1 MAICTI
7 RLAQSNFHSIQA
19 VQITSMCNSKDNL
32 CNVSFCFS
40 HFIKITSTPLFI
52 GSPTCFCGRRSL
64 HTSFCAPYMKISSL
78 FEEQDAATTDI
89 PFVKYPD
96 YENLTEEN
104 IRMVIGFK
112 SAKLLQRK
120 DDITLRVIPARKVV
134 SCLHRGTY
142 NELANLYNEISE

>member
-1 MAICTI
+1 MSQAI
-7 RLAQSNFHSIQA
+7 RE
-19 VQITSMCNSKDNL
+19 
-32 CNVSFCFS
+32 SF
-40 HFIKITSTPLFI
+40 
-52 GSPTCFCGRRSL
+52 
-64 HTSFCAPYMKISSL
+64 MKISSL

-104 IRMVIGFK
+104 FK

-120 DDITLRVIPARKVV
+120 DDITLRGIPARKVV

-142 NELANLYNEISE
+142 NKLANLYNEISE

>member
-1 MAICTI
+1 MSQAI
-7 RLAQSNFHSIQA
+7 RE
-19 VQITSMCNSKDNL
+19 
-32 CNVSFCFS
+32 SF
-40 HFIKITSTPLFI
+40 
-52 GSPTCFCGRRSL
+52 
-64 HTSFCAPYMKISSL
+64 MKISSL

-120 DDITLRVIPARKVV
+120 DDITLRGIPARKVV
-134 SCLHRGTY
+134 SCLPLPEQPQSYFR
-142 NELANLYNEISE
+142 NLLFRFFA